1 MLAAQRED
9 GFAVRFQFA
18 ARSAR
23 WFVFGLWLQ
32 IHFCSGFS
40 APIIPSDV
48 CANFAENLRNAA
60 PGGESL

>member
-1 MLAAQRED
+1 
-9 GFAVRFQFA
+9 VRFQFA

-23 WFVFGLWLQ
+23 AFVFGLWLQ
-32 IHFCSGFS
+32 IHFGSGFS

>member
-1 MLAAQRED
+1 MLAAQSEN

-23 WFVFGLWLQ
+23 LLVFGLWLQ

-40 APIIPSDV
+40 GPIIPSDV